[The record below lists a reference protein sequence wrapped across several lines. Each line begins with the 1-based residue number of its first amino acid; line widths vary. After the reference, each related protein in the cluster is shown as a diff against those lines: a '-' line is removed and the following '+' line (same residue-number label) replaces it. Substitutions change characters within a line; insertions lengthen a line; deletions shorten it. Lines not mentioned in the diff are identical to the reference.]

1 MRSIFNRVIDLPGGH
16 LQVLK
21 SCSFPAPS
29 FMGAISI
36 SGGEPEESPKQIQA
50 SGEPTTF
57 CYSYLVSEVAEKQAC
72 HCLPA
77 DSSCDSKV
85 LAWIILLS
93 IYVDVKW
100 LFNRGPSEL
109 SAYKAVSSHK
119 SLLIV
124 CVQQPVTRDISV
136 L

>member
-1 MRSIFNRVIDLPGGH
+1 
-16 LQVLK
+16 
-21 SCSFPAPS
+21 
-29 FMGAISI
+29 MGAISI
-36 SGGEPEESPKQIQA
+36 GGWEPEESPKQIQA

-57 CYSYLVSEVAEKQAC
+57 CYSYLVSELAEKQAC
-72 HCLPA
+72 HCSPA

-93 IYVDVKW
+93 IYFDVKW
-100 LFNRGPSEL
+100 LFNCGPSEL
-109 SAYKAVSSHK
+109 SAYMAICSHR

-124 CVQQPVTRDISV
+124 CMQQPVTRDTLV

>member
-1 MRSIFNRVIDLPGGH
+1 MRSIFNRLIDLPGGH

-21 SCSFPAPS
+21 SCSFRAPS
-29 FMGAISI
+29 FVGAISI
-36 SGGEPEESPKQIQA
+36 GGWEAEERPTQIQV

-57 CYSYLVSEVAEKQAC
+57 CYSYLVSELAEKQAC

-77 DSSCDSKV
+77 DGSCDSKV

-93 IYVDVKW
+93 IYFDVKW
-100 LFNRGPSEL
+100 LFNCGPSEL
-109 SAYKAVSSHK
+109 SAYKAVSSHR
-119 SLLIV
+119 SLLML
-124 CVQQPVTRDISV
+124 CVQQLVTRDTSV

>member
-1 MRSIFNRVIDLPGGH
+1 MRSIFNQLIDLPGGH

-29 FMGAISI
+29 FMGAIS
-36 SGGEPEESPKQIQA
+36 SGGWEAEERPKQIQV

-57 CYSYLVSEVAEKQAC
+57 CYSYLVSELAEKQAC

-93 IYVDVKW
+93 IYFDVKR
-100 LFNRGPSEL
+100 LFNCSPSEL
-109 SAYKAVSSHK
+109 SAYKAVSNHR
-119 SLLIV
+119 SLLML
-124 CVQQPVTRDISV
+124 CVQQLVTRDTSV